1 VLPSNKIIPGS
12 AKYFELRY
20 LKNGC
25 GKGSAANAGCTLNN
39 KRSERSAE
47 IFFI

>member
-1 VLPSNKIIPGS
+1 VLPSNKITPGS

-25 GKGSAANAGCTLNN
+25 GRGSAANAGCALNN
-39 KRSERSAE
+39 KRSESSAD